1 MYINPLVRN
10 HVYLY
15 SEFVKIIDGNG
26 TALLYHPGCV
36 TFSLEVLAHASFGL
50 SNNISI
56 QVFTQSYGNSVKM
69 KYAILKEGLA
79 SGMLTVN
86 AGIILRLLAVLFQ
99 LLLLLHC

>member
-56 QVFTQSYGNSVKM
+56 QGYAERPGNTIMIKFAIVK
-69 KYAILKEGLA
+69 KGLE
-79 SGMLTVN
+79 SGRFV
-86 AGIILRLLAVLFQ
+86 
-99 LLLLLHC
+99 